1 MARAPAA
8 IWEQMFDVFD
18 FSRGDMPRQNFENG
32 THNLLRINRVI
43 VPKNVRDVIKE
54 IATPDRAEIL
64 AHIEDQYLIEQN
76 HKGYPANSD
85 ASLH

>member
-1 MARAPAA
+1 
-8 IWEQMFDVFD
+8 MFDLFD
-18 FSRGDMPRQNFENG
+18 FSRGDMSRQNFENG
-32 THNLLRINRVI
+32 AHDFLRINRVI

-76 HKGYPANSD
+76 HNGHPANGD